1 MTEFSNC
8 VHKRDWRHSI
18 SLFSLQLR
26 KASHGAILPP
36 RLRLC
41 FTALTRH
48 AHFWGCN
55 CDTSS
60 KPRMCAARLCVLVVY
75 NKYKSVLWAESQPT
89 NELFCQSFVSG
100 PTHTSI
106 FLKALFFFP
115 CFWFSSCSPCFA
127 SLELFQKHPL
137 RRRTLKT
144 QFHHFRLDRKTYIF
158 ENRHASSVRVMNVV
172 GLYLSC

>member
-36 RLRLC
+36 PRLRSC

-106 FLKALFFFP
+106 FLKALFFFFFP
-115 CFWFSSCSPCFA
+115 ASDFPPALHVLHHWSFSKNTLWGGEHLKLSFIIFA
-127 SLELFQKHPL
+127 WTGKH
-137 RRRTLKT
+137 TFLK
-144 QFHHFRLDRKTYIF
+144 
-158 ENRHASSVRVMNVV
+158 NVMPVLW
-172 GLYLSC
+172 GLWT